1 MLIVPSIR
9 ESRLFS
15 QVTISHVGSG
25 VVAIK
30 LSSNPALKGIAMIL
44 PSNVQGQMSAY
55 RVVDYCWNR
64 QGLVCA
70 FVGSLVG

>member
-1 MLIVPSIR
+1 MR

-30 LSSNPALKGIAMIL
+30 LSSNPALKGIAMIF
-44 PSNVQGQMSAY
+44 PGNVQGQISAY
-55 RVVDYCWNR
+55 RVGD
-64 QGLVCA
+64 
-70 FVGSLVG
+70 